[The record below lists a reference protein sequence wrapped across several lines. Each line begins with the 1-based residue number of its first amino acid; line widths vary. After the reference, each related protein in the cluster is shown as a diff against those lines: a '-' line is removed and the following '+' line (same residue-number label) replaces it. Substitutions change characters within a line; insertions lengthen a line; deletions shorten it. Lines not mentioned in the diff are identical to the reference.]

1 MPGGGCRAV
10 VAASAAAAA
19 RRKAAPKAS
28 PRAPK
33 ASAPSAADEEEEK
46 PKHPVLRCVQK
57 VLDFLDQTW
66 LQLLQYAAPGR
77 SSHPAQL
84 STQFSPQ
91 FS

>member
-28 PRAPK
+28 PRVPK